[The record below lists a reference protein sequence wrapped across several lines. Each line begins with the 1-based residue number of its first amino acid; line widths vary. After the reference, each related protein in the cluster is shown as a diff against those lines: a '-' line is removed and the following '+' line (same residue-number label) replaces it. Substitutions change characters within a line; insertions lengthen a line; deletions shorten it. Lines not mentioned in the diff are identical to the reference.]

1 VHPPRDRTAK
11 AVGCALA
18 LLAAAGGVRA
28 HENLG
33 TLMGTVFDAS
43 TALPVAAAVV
53 TATSPQLIGKQ
64 VVTSDAT
71 GTFWLPQLPPGVYTV
86 SVAAEKFQDRL
97 CLDIALNAD
106 QTLRIKVNLIP
117 EGVAVMGIIVPCP
130 D

>member
-1 VHPPRDRTAK
+1 
-11 AVGCALA
+11 
-18 LLAAAGGVRA
+18 
-28 HENLG
+28 
-33 TLMGTVFDAS
+33 MGTVFDAS

-53 TATSPQLIGKQ
+53 TASLQLIGKQ

-71 GTFWLPQLPPGVYTV
+71 GTFWLPQVPPGVYTV

-106 QTLRIKVNLIP
+106 QTPRIKVNLIP